1 MLNSYL
7 SNRSQRVKI
16 GDTTSDWSLI
26 SRGIP
31 QGSVLGPL
39 LFNIFINDLLYDSFN
54 STISSYADDTQLFA
68 TSVDPIILQH
78 FINADLITANE
89 WFTNN
94 GMSVNASKCSSMFMG
109 RDLDD
114 YYNDLPFK
122 LGDNTISCCNN
133 MHLLGVSIDD
143 NLNFNDHITN
153 ITRKVSNQLQVLKR
167 HKKLIP
173 VSAKAILYK
182 ASYYLNLTIAL
193 LSGTTVA
200 REILI
205 SLKSSIS
212 DVCALSY
219 AIQFCS
225 PLFNKQR
232 HSVMRLF
239 HSGSRDFRISCF
251 NIAIKLQRSLRA
263 ARTV

>member
-39 LFNIFINDLLYDSFN
+39 LFNIFFNDLLYDSFN

-78 FINADLITANE
+78 FINADLIIANE
-89 WFTNN
+89 WFSNN

-109 RDLDD
+109 RDLYDD
-114 YYNDLPFK
+114 YNDLPFK

-133 MHLLGVSIDD
+133 MH
-143 NLNFNDHITN
+143 
-153 ITRKVSNQLQVLKR
+153 
-167 HKKLIP
+167 
-173 VSAKAILYK
+173 
-182 ASYYLNLTIAL
+182 
-193 LSGTTVA
+193 
-200 REILI
+200 
-205 SLKSSIS
+205 
-212 DVCALSY
+212 
-219 AIQFCS
+219 
-225 PLFNKQR
+225 
-232 HSVMRLF
+232 
-239 HSGSRDFRISCF
+239 
-251 NIAIKLQRSLRA
+251 
-263 ARTV
+263 